1 MRKIGLIISG
11 MIAGFGIIFS
21 SMFFITMLDSTQDN
35 GWFVY
40 LPFLFTL
47 IYLIIFIKILMNV
60 EFNKTPKITLHLLVW
75 SSLLGVIIPG
85 LYAMVMGM
93 LDIIKPMYPDPGWGI
108 MYLMF
113 ISILGAM
120 LSLVLTLIGLVV
132 DSILNKSKWL
142 NYFL

>member
-1 MRKIGLIISG
+1 
-11 MIAGFGIIFS
+11 
-21 SMFFITMLDSTQDN
+21 
-35 GWFVY
+35 
-40 LPFLFTL
+40 
-47 IYLIIFIKILMNV
+47 MNV
-60 EFNKTPKITLHLLVW
+60 EFNKTHKITLHLLVW

>member
-60 EFNKTPKITLHLLVW
+60 EFNKTHKITLHLLVW